1 MFREIVNN
9 VATVAGGRFD
19 LALDYGLT
27 VGSIALGTLI
37 PAFIALYL
45 FPNLKSVP
53 TKYLAALGIGLTFW
67 FWTDTIGDATYL
79 DVNAAAWPPSAFGGL
94 YHFAVIFAFILGI
107 AALAVLD
114 HFAVPSPTSYESVPN
129 GAATTGQV
137 SGKSVSSGFVT
148 GALFFVPVAVAA
160 VMGIHGLGEG
170 WDFAGVAVGVSGS
183 TDIVTAFGGWNPV
196 VSYPL
201 HKFFEASI
209 ISIAYTIY
217 VQRNSIAKKAGWHL
231 LVLGLLFGLT
241 SVIGSMVGYF
251 VSLDTTFFYAFG
263 VTSGMYAAIRLA
275 GPLILNTKGSTG
287 TIPSYLGAKT
297 FVFLGVG
304 FFLLYFAALLH

>member
-1 MFREIVNN
+1 M
-9 VATVAGGRFD
+9 
-19 LALDYGLT
+19 
-27 VGSIALGTLI
+27 
-37 PAFIALYL
+37 PAYIALYL

-53 TKYLAALGIGLTFW
+53 TKYLAALGVGLTFW

-94 YHFAVIFAFILGI
+94 YHFLVIFAFILGI
-107 AALAVLD
+107 AAVAVFDHLA
-114 HFAVPSPTSYESVPN
+114 APSPTSYESVPN
-129 GAATTGQV
+129 GVATTSQV
-137 SGKSVSSGFVT
+137 STKSVASGFVT

-170 WDFAGVAVGVSGS
+170 WDFAGVAAGVSGS
-183 TDIVTAFGGWNPV
+183 TDIVSAFGGWSPI

-209 ISIAYTIY
+209 ISIVYTIY
-217 VQRNSIAKKAGWHL
+217 VQRNSIAKKAKWHL
-231 LVLGLLFGLT
+231 PVLGLLFGLT

-263 VTSGMYAAIRLA
+263 VTSGIYAAIRLA
-275 GPLILNTKGSTG
+275 GPLISNTKGSAG
-287 TIPSYLGAKT
+287 VIPSYLGAKT
-297 FVFLGVG
+297 FLFVGIG
-304 FFLLYFAALLH
+304 FFLLYSAALLH

>member
-1 MFREIVNN
+1 
-9 VATVAGGRFD
+9 VAAMAGGRFE
-19 LALDYGLT
+19 LPLDYGLT
-27 VGSIALGTLI
+27 VGSIAVGTLI
-37 PAFIALYL
+37 PAYIALYL

-94 YHFAVIFAFILGI
+94 YHFLVILAFVLGI
-107 AALAVLD
+107 VALAVFD
-114 HFAVPSPTSYESVPN
+114 HLAAPSPTSYETVPS
-129 GAATTGQV
+129 GVASASQV
-137 SGKSVSSGFVT
+137 STKGVASDLVT

-209 ISIAYTIY
+209 ISIVYTIY
-217 VQRNSIAKKAGWHL
+217 VQRNSIAKKAGWHF

-275 GPLILNTKGSTG
+275 GPLIVNTKGSAG

-297 FVFLGVG
+297 FLFVAIG

>member
-1 MFREIVNN
+1 MNY
-9 VATVAGGRFD
+9 A
-19 LALDYGLT
+19 LT
-27 VGSIALGTLI
+27 VGSIAVGTLI
-37 PAFIALYL
+37 PAYIALYL

-67 FWTDTIGDATYL
+67 FWTDTIGDASYL
-79 DVNAAAWPPSAFGGL
+79 DENAAAWPPSAFGGF
-94 YHFAVIFAFILGI
+94 YHWLVILAFVLGI
-107 AALAVLD
+107 AALAIFD
-114 HFAVPSPTSYESVPN
+114 HFAVPTPASYEGVPN
-129 GAATTGQV
+129 GLATTSRV
-137 SGKSVSSGFVT
+137 SAGVAASFVT

-209 ISIAYTIY
+209 VSIVYTIY
-217 VQRNSIAKKAGWHL
+217 VQRNSIAKRAKWYL
-231 LVLGLLFGLT
+231 PVLGLLFGLT

-251 VSLDTTFFYAFG
+251 VALDTTFFYAFG

-275 GPLILNTKGSTG
+275 GPLILNTKGSAG
-287 TIPSYLGAKT
+287 VIPSYLGVKT
-297 FVFLGVG
+297 FVFVAIG

>member
-1 MFREIVNN
+1 
-9 VATVAGGRFD
+9 
-19 LALDYGLT
+19 
-27 VGSIALGTLI
+27 LI
-37 PAFIALYL
+37 PAYIALYL

-79 DVNAAAWPPSAFGGL
+79 DENAALWPPSAFGGL
-94 YHFAVIFAFILGI
+94 YHVAVIFAFILGI
-107 AALAVLD
+107 AALAVFD
-114 HFAVPSPTSYESVPN
+114 HLAVSAPSSYEGVP
-129 GAATTGQV
+129 TTSQV
-137 SGKSVSSGFVT
+137 STKSAASSFVT

-183 TDIVTAFGGWNPV
+183 TDIVTAFGGWTPV

-209 ISIAYTIY
+209 ISIVYTIY
-217 VQRNSIAKKAGWHL
+217 VQRNSIAKKAAWQL
-231 LVLGLLFGLT
+231 PLLGLLFGLT
-241 SVIGSMVGYF
+241 SVIGSVVGYF
-251 VSLDTTFFYAFG
+251 VALDTTFFYAFG
-263 VTSGMYAAIRLA
+263 VTSGFYAAIRLA
-275 GPLILNTKGSTG
+275 GPLIANTKGTVG
-287 TIPSYLGAKT
+287 TLPSYLGAKT
-297 FVFLGVG
+297 FVFLAIG

>member
-1 MFREIVNN
+1 
-9 VATVAGGRFD
+9 
-19 LALDYGLT
+19 
-27 VGSIALGTLI
+27 LI
-37 PAFIALYL
+37 PAYIALYL
-45 FPNLKSVP
+45 FPNLKPVP
-53 TKYLAALGIGLTFW
+53 TKYLAALGVGLTFW

-94 YHFAVIFAFILGI
+94 YHFAVIFAFVLGI
-107 AALAVLD
+107 GALAVFD
-114 HFAVPSPTSYESVPN
+114 HLAVSSPTSYEGVPN
-129 GAATTGQV
+129 GLATASHV
-137 SGKSVSSGFVT
+137 SAKGATFSFVT

-170 WDFAGVAVGVSGS
+170 WDFAGVAAGVSGS

-209 ISIAYTIY
+209 ISIVYTIY
-217 VQRNSIAKKAGWHL
+217 VQRISIAKKAWWQL
-231 LVLGLLFGLT
+231 PILGLLFGLT

-263 VTSGMYAAIRLA
+263 VTSGLYAAIRLA
-275 GPLILNTKGSTG
+275 GPLVANTKGTGG

-297 FVFLGVG
+297 FVFLGIG

>member
-1 MFREIVNN
+1 LPLN
-9 VATVAGGRFD
+9 
-19 LALDYGLT
+19 YGLA
-27 VGSIALGTLI
+27 VGSIVVGTLI
-37 PAFIALYL
+37 PAYIALYL

-53 TKYLAALGIGLTFW
+53 TKYLAALGVGLTFW

-94 YHFAVIFAFILGI
+94 YHFAVIFAFVLGI
-107 AALAVLD
+107 AALAVFD
-114 HFAVPSPTSYESVPN
+114 HLAVPTPTSYEGVPN
-129 GAATTGQV
+129 GVATTSQV
-137 SGKSVSSGFVT
+137 SGKSVAAGFVT

-170 WDFAGVAVGVSGS
+170 WDFAGVAAGVTGS

-209 ISIAYTIY
+209 ISIVYAIY
-217 VQRNSIAKKAGWHL
+217 VQRNSVAKRAGWQL
-231 LVLGLLFGLT
+231 PVLGLLFGLT

-263 VTSGMYAAIRLA
+263 VTSGMYAVIRLA
-275 GPLILNTKGSTG
+275 GPLVVNTKGTAG
-287 TIPSYLGAKT
+287 IIPSYLGAKT
-297 FVFLGVG
+297 FLFLVIG
-304 FFLLYFAALLH
+304 FLLLYSAALLH

>member
-1 MFREIVNN
+1 MSLNYALAV
-9 VATVAGGRFD
+9 GG
-19 LALDYGLT
+19 
-27 VGSIALGTLI
+27 IAVGTLI
-37 PAFIALYL
+37 PAYIALYL

-53 TKYLAALGIGLTFW
+53 TKYLAALGVGLTFW

-94 YHFAVIFAFILGI
+94 YHFLVIFAFVLGI
-107 AALAVLD
+107 AALAIFD
-114 HFAVPSPTSYESVPN
+114 HFAVPTPASYEDVPN
-129 GAATTGQV
+129 AVTSTSGV
-137 SGKSVSSGFVT
+137 SAGSVASSYVT

-170 WDFAGVAVGVSGS
+170 WDFAGVAAGVSGT
-183 TDIVTAFGGWNPV
+183 TDIVSAFGGWNPI

-209 ISIAYTIY
+209 ISIVYTIY
-217 VQRNSIAKKAGWHL
+217 VERCGITKKVQWGL
-231 LVLGLLFGLT
+231 PVLGLLFGLT

-263 VTSGMYAAIRLA
+263 VTSAFYAAIRIA
-275 GPLILNTKGSTG
+275 GPLILNTNGSAG
-287 TIPSYLGAKT
+287 VIPSYLGAKT
-297 FVFLGVG
+297 FLFVGIG
-304 FFLLYFAALLH
+304 FFLLYSAALLH